1 MLFIQIWKLNLYLCT
16 YNYKLYTGDYKYT
29 AVEEEYDREELDKTT
44 MNEPDMWDEMIDIH
58 GKHHGKDANMNYIDK
73 EAWEVDSDAYS
84 QHSVSDSDDIS
95 SFINDNTTD
104 YESTEDSNSEEYF

>member
-44 MNEPDMWDEMIDIH
+44 MNEPDMWDDMVDIH
-58 GKHHGKDANMNYIDK
+58 GNLHGRYVDNYSD
-73 EAWEVDSDAYS
+73 EEVWEIDSDAYS
-84 QHSVSDSDDIS
+84 KQSVSDSDDIS

-104 YESTEDSNSEEYF
+104 YESTEDINSDDEF